1 MAKDFKLVNNA
12 LYINPVTNDFE
23 LVESD
28 IQHVEN
34 IIIAEPG
41 WYKEFP
47 SIGVG
52 LQKYNRTTGKQQ
64 ELDRAIAVNLK
75 MDNKGNLKVRSVLM
89 PDGTYQF
96 DINGVP
102 KNS

>member
-1 MAKDFKLVNNA
+1 MGKDFKLVNNG

-28 IQHVEN
+28 SQHVEN

-52 LQKYNRTTGKQQ
+52 LQKYNRTSGKQQ
-64 ELDRAIAVNLK
+64 ELDRAIAVNLQ
-75 MDNKGNLKVRSVLM
+75 MDGKGNLKIRSILM

-96 DINGVP
+96 EIYAAP
-102 KNS
+102 KNI